1 MGDLF
6 DARPVE
12 ILLVE
17 DSPGDV
23 RLTQEA
29 LKESK
34 LLNNLHV
41 ARDGVEA
48 MEFLKRKG
56 KYESAVRPDVILLD
70 LNMPRM
76 DGRQVLAEV
85 KKDDELKRIP
95 IVILTISKAD
105 EDIVRTYE
113 LGANCYITK
122 PVDLEQF
129 NKVVKA
135 IDNFWFEVVTLPPK
149 N

>member
-1 MGDLF
+1 MSDLS

-29 LKESK
+29 LKDSK

-41 ARDGVEA
+41 TRDGVEA
-48 MEFLKRKG
+48 MDFLQRKG
-56 KYESAVRPDVILLD
+56 KYESAVRPDVVLLD
-70 LNMPRM
+70 LNMPRK
-76 DGRQVLAEV
+76 DGRQVLKEV
-85 KKDDELKRIP
+85 KEDEELKRIP

-105 EDIVRTYE
+105 EDIIRTYE

-149 N
+149 I